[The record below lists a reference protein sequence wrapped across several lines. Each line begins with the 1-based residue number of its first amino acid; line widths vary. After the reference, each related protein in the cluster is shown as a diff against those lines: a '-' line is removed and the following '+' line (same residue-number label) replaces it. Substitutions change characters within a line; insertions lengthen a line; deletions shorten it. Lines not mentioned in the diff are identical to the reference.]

1 MSPTARIASDGVLVG
16 MEDAIRHVPGFDSGW
31 RGYNHQRLWIPRL
44 EISRMTG
51 RGKKRHWIPDLVG
64 DDSKGGG
71 ETTGLENLGYQR
83 PERVDDRFGFS
94 RALRLGERAV
104 LVGFLRFFLFTM

>member
-16 MEDAIRHVPGFDSGW
+16 MEEKRSAIRHVPGFDSGW

-51 RGKKRHWIPDLVG
+51 RG
-64 DDSKGGG
+64 SKGCARFYGR
-71 ETTGLENLGYQR
+71 TC
-83 PERVDDRFGFS
+83 PEKLFEKQPFMDRKMHHRRAMGRRQVKTHRVRCAKS
-94 RALRLGERAV
+94 HQNPCRV
-104 LVGFLRFFLFTM
+104 